1 MAALWATWM
10 EAVMITTGGGPVEI
24 LSREQDDVAKF
35 ACVTMTCFS
44 RVTRKQFLIVKLD
57 PE

>member
-1 MAALWATWM
+1 
-10 EAVMITTGGGPVEI
+10 MITTGGGPVEI

-44 RVTRKQFLIVKLD
+44 RVTRKQFLIVKLE